1 MYNFKQT
8 IMIGN
13 IFIILATITSFW
25 IIIDS
30 FSTKEK

>member
-1 MYNFKQT
+1 
-8 IMIGN
+8 MIEN

-25 IIIDS
+25 IIIES